1 MKPKVV
7 ITSWVHDEV
16 IEFLSGDC
24 EVVPNK
30 TREILLPEEIET
42 RAKDAQ
48 AIMVF
53 MSDYID
59 EAFLRKCPF
68 LKIVAAALKGYDNFD
83 VNSCTNRGIWFS
95 IVPDLLTVPTAE
107 LAIGL
112 LIGLT
117 RKMLPGDYS
126 VRNGKFRGWRPVFY
140 GSGLFGRTLGI
151 TGMGSVGQ
159 AIAKRLSCFDM
170 TIIYNDLIRLPEEKE
185 KVLDLQYVS
194 LEELLRRSDYVVPML
209 PLNNATKH
217 MINSNAIAMMKQGSY
232 LINACRGSVVDE
244 MAVAAALESGHL
256 AGYAA
261 DVFEMEDWALQERR
275 SSVPEQLLTKI
286 DQTLFTPHLGSAV
299 DIIRR
304 DISMEAARNIVQA
317 LNGERPKGAI
327 NNPIKQ
333 LKDTSF

>member
-7 ITSWVHDEV
+7 ITNWVHDDV
-16 IEFLSGDC
+16 IDFLSGAC

-30 TREILLPEEIET
+30 TRDVLSREEVVT
-42 RAKDAQ
+42 RSKDAQ

-53 MSDYID
+53 MPDYID
-59 EAFLRKCPF
+59 EAFLHKCPF
-68 LKIVAAALKGYDNFD
+68 LKVVGAALKGYDNFD
-83 VNSCTNRGIWFS
+83 VHSCTNRGIWFS

-126 VRNGKFRGWRPVFY
+126 VRNGNFRGWRPVFY
-140 GSGLFGRTLGI
+140 GGGLAGSTLGI
-151 TGMGSVGQ
+151 PGMGSVGQ
-159 AIAKRLSCFDM
+159 AIAKRLLCFDM

-185 KVLDLQYVS
+185 KALDLRYVS
-194 LEELLRRSDYVVPML
+194 LEELLTKSDYVVPMV

-217 MINSNAIAMMKQGSY
+217 LINSNTIAMMKQGSY
-232 LINACRGSVVDE
+232 LVNACRGSVVDE
-244 MAVAAALESGHL
+244 TAVAAALESGHL

-261 DVFEMEDWALQERR
+261 DVFEMEDWALQERPR
-275 SSVPEQLLTKI
+275 SIPEQLLANI
-286 DQTLFTPHLGSAV
+286 NQTLFAPHLGSAV

-304 DISMEAARNIVQA
+304 DISMEAARNILQA

-327 NNPIKQ
+327 NNP
-333 LKDTSF
+333 LY